1 MSEKTQTIGEVS
13 MWGGSATACAATAH
27 PSFLN
32 GDPATMA
39 ISLGGLC
46 FAALGFAYTVWNGE
60 RMHKLRV
67 QELELARL
75 ERAMEKTE
83 NKGGRS

>member
-1 MSEKTQTIGEVS
+1 

-27 PSFLN
+27 PSFSS

-39 ISLGGLC
+39 ISLGGLF

-75 ERAMEKTE
+75 KRAADKTE
-83 NKGGRS
+83 NRAGAD